1 MCEARTT
8 LPRRSPMVQPKGITT
23 APDGRPQDASPAAN
37 DKRRRAHPAAR
48 TPSTLKLEG
57 EASIVLLRLHRVD
70 HHRNIASAVSKYDPR
85 SKCSLEPA
93 SGGRKSCKSSLPVPP
108 DTTLKIDRR

>member
-23 APDGRPQDASPAAN
+23 ARDGRPQDAPPAAN

-57 EASIVLLRLHRVD
+57 EASIILLTLHHSIHPELR
-70 HHRNIASAVSKYDPR
+70 P
-85 SKCSLEPA
+85 
-93 SGGRKSCKSSLPVPP
+93 
-108 DTTLKIDRR
+108 

>member
-1 MCEARTT
+1 
-8 LPRRSPMVQPKGITT
+8 MVQPKGITT

-48 TPSTLKLEG
+48 TPSTLKLER
-57 EASIVLLRLHRVD
+57 EPSIMLLTSTLHHSIHPEFRPYELAKHD
-70 HHRNIASAVSKYDPR
+70 TRAKR
-85 SKCSLEPA
+85 RLEPA